1 MARALWFGSR
11 WCARTNNMELTNSTV
26 IKSRSMFFFFLKG
39 STKECEKK
47 LNLYA
52 VCSNEKA
59 YVVAVAQDGN
69 GDILKVWDRSIMVCT

>member
-1 MARALWFGSR
+1 
-11 WCARTNNMELTNSTV
+11 MEV
-26 IKSRSMFFFFLKG
+26 DG
-39 STKECEKK
+39 VH
-47 LNLYA
+47 A

>member
-11 WCARTNNMELTNSTV
+11 WCARTDNIELTNSTD
-26 IKSRSMFFFFLKG
+26 IKSRSMFILKG

-52 VCSNEKA
+52 VCSNEKTH
-59 YVVAVAQDGN
+59 VAVVVQDGN
-69 GDILKVWDRSIMVCT
+69 GDILKVWDRSIRMCT

>member
-1 MARALWFGSR
+1 MEVDGVHERTIWNSLTALLSKVEA
-11 WCARTNNMELTNSTV
+11 C
-26 IKSRSMFFFFLKG
+26 FFFLKG